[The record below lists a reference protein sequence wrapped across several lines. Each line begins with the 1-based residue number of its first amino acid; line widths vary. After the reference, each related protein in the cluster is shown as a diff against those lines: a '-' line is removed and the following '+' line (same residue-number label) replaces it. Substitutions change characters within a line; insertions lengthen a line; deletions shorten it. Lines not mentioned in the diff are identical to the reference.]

1 MKIDVAALKELR
13 ARTEA
18 GMLDCRKALEASL
31 GDLEAAASLLAEWG
45 LAGAARREEREAR
58 EGRVFAACGPEG
70 AALLE
75 LSCETDFAARSAPFL
90 AAGGKAAEAARDR
103 RLSEPDGG
111 LAALVA
117 GLGPALREKVA
128 LRRLAWLGRGEGELV
143 EAYLHGE
150 GRIGVLVKCG
160 ARPAGALL
168 DGEVRGLVRDLAL
181 QVAAFGP
188 RFLEAASLPEGELE
202 AMAADIRAEV
212 EADPLLGAK
221 PLAVRERAAAGRL
234 AKRLAADSLLDRGFV
249 RDEGRSVREAIAE
262 VEARRGCELRV
273 AGFARFEVGAE

>member
-1 MKIDVAALKELR
+1 M
-13 ARTEA
+13 
-18 GMLDCRKALEASL
+18 
-31 GDLEAAASLLAEWG
+31 
-45 LAGAARREEREAR
+45 
-58 EGRVFAACGPEG
+58 
-70 AALLE
+70 
-75 LSCETDFAARSAPFL
+75 
-90 AAGGKAAEAARDR
+90 
-103 RLSEPDGG
+103 
-111 LAALVA
+111 
-117 GLGPALREKVA
+117 
-128 LRRLAWLGRGEGELV
+128 
-143 EAYLHGE
+143 
-150 GRIGVLVKCG
+150 KCG